1 MSMKWLLHFLQRSYA
16 GFDRSIQWLGPNA
29 VSCTFCGQMI
39 REGSSSSRNGLPS
52 ELPKSF
58 IRSVCHNCLNDIP
71 WLLRPKCRICGRG
84 IICGDCARRTNAY
97 FVANRS
103 AVHYTSEMREWL
115 AQYKYRG
122 NEQLEPLLAEMMVPA
137 YHAVTKLAAARI
149 ALQHPSLHNSPKS
162 STASMDEFRWDAVT
176 YVPVSSERAE
186 ERGFNQAERFAERI
200 ARQFQIPLVNL
211 LYRDR
216 HSEKQSFQSRSE
228 RMRNTQRLFR
238 ALPEGLA
245 HLSQLAAEP
254 SAGERTASLQSGNI
268 SEARQRRRNRQIL
281 LIDDIYTTGS
291 TIQSCSESIH
301 RNAPFPLDIYALTWA
316 RS

>member
-1 MSMKWLLHFLQRSYA
+1 MKWLIQFLQRSYS
-16 GFDRSIQWLGPNA
+16 GIDRSIQWLGPSP
-29 VSCTFCGQMI
+29 VSCTFCGQTI
-39 REGSSSSRNGLPS
+39 RGGGNSTSRAGLPS

-58 IRSVCHNCLNDIP
+58 ISSVCHSCLYNIP
-71 WLLRPKCRICGRG
+71 WLLRPKCWICGRG
-84 IICGDCARRTNAY
+84 VVCGDCARRTNAY

-103 AVHYTSEMREWL
+103 AVQYTSEMREWL

-122 NEQLEPLLAEMMVPA
+122 NEQMEPLLTEMMVPA
-137 YHAVTKLAAARI
+137 YRAVTKLAAARI
-149 ALQHPSLHNSPKS
+149 ALRNPALNNPPKGGAVS
-162 STASMDEFRWDAVT
+162 VSEVHWDAIT

-200 ARQFQIPLVNL
+200 SRQFQIPLINL

-216 HSEKQSFQSRSE
+216 HTEKQSFQSRSE

-245 HLSQLAAEP
+245 HLSQLAAKP
-254 SAGERTASLQSGNI
+254 SAGKRTASLESGYI
-268 SEARQRRRNRQIL
+268 SETSQRRQKRQIL

-291 TIQSCSESIH
+291 TIQSCSEALHLQS
-301 RNAPFPLDIYALTWA
+301 PLPLDIYALTWA

>member
-1 MSMKWLLHFLQRSYA
+1 MSMKWLLQFLL
-16 GFDRSIQWLGPNA
+16 DHSIQWLGPNA
-29 VSCTFCGQMI
+29 VPCTFCGQMI
-39 REGSSSSRNGLPS
+39 REGSSPSRNGLPS

-58 IRSVCHNCLNDIP
+58 TGSVCHICLHAIP
-71 WLLRPKCRICGRG
+71 WLLHLKCRICGRG
-84 IICGDCARRTNAY
+84 IVCGDCARRTNAY

-103 AVHYTSEMREWL
+103 AVQYTSEMREWL

-122 NEQLEPLLAEMMVPA
+122 NEQLGPLLAEMMVPA

-149 ALQHPSLHNSPKS
+149 ILQNRTLRIPLNGGAA
-162 STASMDEFRWDAVT
+162 STDKFRWDAVT

-200 ARQFQIPLVNL
+200 SRQFHIPLINML
-211 LYRDR
+211 SRDR
-216 HSEKQSFQSRSE
+216 HTEKQSFQSRSE

-238 ALPEGLA
+238 ALPEGLD
-245 HLSQLAAEP
+245 HLS
-254 SAGERTASLQSGNI
+254 RTAIDPAIGNQAA
-268 SEARQRRRNRQIL
+268 SSQALPAPEPRQRRQIL

-291 TIQSCSESIH
+291 TIQSCSEALH